1 MEIHATVAL
10 IAVASFAAGAVQP
23 MLSASL
29 VRVICRRRGDTKP
42 NTLAAIGATAI
53 SLGACSAA
61 LIFLASLSH
70 APGFAIA
77 IPFMLGVGAARL
89 VRREI

>member
-1 MEIHATVAL
+1 VEIHAVVAL

-23 MLSASL
+23 TLSAWL
-29 VRVICRRRGDTKP
+29 VSVICRRRGHARP
-42 NTLAAIGATAI
+42 NMLAALGAMAI
-53 SLGACSAA
+53 SLGVCSTA
-61 LIFLASLSH
+61 LVFLSSLDR

-77 IPFMLGVGAARL
+77 IPFLLGIGATRL